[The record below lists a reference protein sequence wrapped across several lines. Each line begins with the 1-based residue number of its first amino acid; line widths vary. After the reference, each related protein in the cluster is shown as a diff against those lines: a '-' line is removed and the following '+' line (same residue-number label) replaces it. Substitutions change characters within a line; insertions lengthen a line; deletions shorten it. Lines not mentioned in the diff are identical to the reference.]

1 MSGTGGKE
9 WPLIFFTL
17 LSQTAVGA
25 FWTWAA
31 FFLAMG
37 NTGNREEFGFL
48 TIPVLTAIGGAL
60 GLAAAISFFHLG
72 KLWRAVFVLNNLR
85 RSWLSR
91 EILFELAFLFMI
103 ALLGFLEWRGVGPSF
118 VIAGL
123 VALAA
128 VTGFCFLFSMAKI
141 YMLTTVPV
149 WRGPHTI
156 ASFFLSA
163 LLLGPLAAAAGQGSL
178 YKYSD
183 RTHSFQDIAA
193 FISLSAIILI
203 VLTILFLT
211 PRVGFFGIRK
221 ATLLEYPVD
230 RMYPYLVFRIL
241 FLGAA
246 TLFLVAFHKKQE
258 IGRLINIALASAVAA
273 EALGRRLFYAIYS
286 RVGV

>member
-9 WPLIFFTL
+9 WPLICFTL
-17 LSQTAVGA
+17 LSQAAVGA
-25 FWTWAA
+25 FWTWGA
-31 FFLAMG
+31 FFLVMG
-37 NTGNREEFGFL
+37 NTGGRGEFGFL
-48 TIPVLTAIGGAL
+48 TIPVLTAVGAVL
-60 GLAAAISFFHLG
+60 GVAAAISFFHLG

-103 ALLGFLEWRGVGPSF
+103 ALLAFLESCGVGLPV
-118 VIAGL
+118 VIVGL

-128 VTGFCFLFSMAKI
+128 VIGFCFLFSMAKI
-141 YMLTTVPV
+141 YMLATVPV

-183 RTHSFQDIAA
+183 RTHSFQNIAA
-193 FISLSAIILI
+193 FISLSAVVLI
-203 VLTILFLT
+203 VLMILFLT
-211 PRVGFFGIRK
+211 PRVGFLGVRK
-221 ATLLEYPVD
+221 TTLLEYPVD
-230 RMYPYLVFRIL
+230 RMYLYLAFRLL

-246 TLFLVAFHKKQE
+246 TLFLVAFHQKQE
-258 IGRLINIALASAVAA
+258 IGRLIYFALASAVAA
-273 EALGRRLFYAIYS
+273 EASGRRLFYAIYS

>member
-9 WPLIFFTL
+9 WPLICFTL

-31 FFLAMG
+31 FFLVMG
-37 NTGNREEFGFL
+37 NTGGREEFGFL
-48 TIPVLTAIGGAL
+48 TIPALAAVGAML
-60 GLAAAISFFHLG
+60 GVAAAISLFHLG
-72 KLWRAVFVLNNLR
+72 KPRRAIFVLNNLR

-103 ALLGFLEWRGVGPSF
+103 ALLAFLEWRRVGLPF
-118 VIAGL
+118 VIGGL

-128 VTGFCFLFSMAKI
+128 VIGFLFLFSMAKL
-141 YMLTTVPV
+141 YMLSTVPV

-178 YKYSD
+178 YKYSE
-183 RTHSFQDIAA
+183 RAHSFQDIAA
-193 FISLSAIILI
+193 FVSLSAVVLI

-211 PRVGFFGIRK
+211 PRVGFLGVRK
-221 ATLLEYPVD
+221 TTLLEYPAD
-230 RMYPYLVFRIL
+230 RMYPYLAFRIL

-246 TLFLVAFHKKQE
+246 TLFLVSFHKKE
-258 IGRLINIALASAVAA
+258 ETGRLISFALASAVAA
-273 EALGRRLFYAIYS
+273 ESLGRRLFYAIYS